1 VHQAPTTN
9 LVRLTSEQFVIRRLG
24 DEVALYDLNS
34 GKTHLLDSKL
44 ATVFDLLSAS
54 PKTIDALVAQTMQ
67 NGGFIQ
73 DDIEIFVDHALL
85 QLQDIGLVDFAELP

>member
-1 VHQAPTTN
+1 MRQVPTTN
-9 LVRLTSEQFVIRRLG
+9 LVRLTSEQFAIRHLG

-44 ATVFDLLSAS
+44 ATVFDLLRIS
-54 PKTIDALVAQTMQ
+54 PRTKDALVAETMQ
-67 NGGFIQ
+67 DGDFIQ

-85 QLQDIGLVDFAELP
+85 QLQDIGLVDFAELS